1 MKNKISSKQLFF
13 VLLLHFL
20 NISSSIGQTVNTNG
34 KTDFSI
40 HEVKPKETI
49 YSVSNMFN
57 ISADE
62 LIELNPELKK
72 EGIQLGM
79 SLKVPVANK
88 EGANQVK
95 KETFNKVLDVSS
107 SVNSQNQNTQSS
119 FIGEL
124 NPSIQIA
131 KVNSETEILDFDK
144 GIMILYSVESS
155 NTLKRG
161 TIAISLVDLSSKQ
174 FGKISVKQK
183 LYIPINLGIEW
194 NERKTYNLSTFN
206 YKVID
211 FGSYL
216 VFIDYENMKIS
227 SFEAGT
233 NPPISVVFDKNY
245 YRPTKQVF
253 SNEKGEFIIEYEGY
267 VGNKK
272 IFQKFN
278 KSGEQTDIIKKNKN
292 FIPVCSYYRGIGGQ
306 RTYIEQNPDCAFNNT
321 ILHAYARLP
330 ILFDSMGKNLS
341 EKIRENENT
350 AFIQFYKGYYRD
362 SERDNS
368 FVYTYNFVFDKER
381 IHTAFIS
388 SDLKHILI
396 NNTFIYSLPE
406 IEITQ

>member
-1 MKNKISSKQLFF
+1 MKNKIRLKQLFF
-13 VLLLHFL
+13 VLLVHFL
-20 NISSSIGQTVNTNG
+20 TITNSIGQVVNTNG

-40 HEVKPKETI
+40 YEVKPKETI

-62 LIELNPELKK
+62 LIELNPELKEK
-72 EGIQLGM
+72 GILLGM
-79 SLKVPVANK
+79 TLKVPFVN
-88 EGANQVK
+88 GTGK
-95 KETFNKVLDVSS
+95 KETVY
-107 SVNSQNQNTQSS
+107 SQNQNTQSS

-124 NPSIQIA
+124 NPSIQIGY
-131 KVNSETEILDFDK
+131 VYNETVILDFDK
-144 GIMILYSVESS
+144 GIMILYSVEKSS
-155 NTLKRG
+155 NTLSSEM
-161 TIAISLVDLSSKQ
+161 IAISLVDLSSKQ
-174 FGKISVKQK
+174 FGKISIKQK
-183 LYIPINLGIEW
+183 LYIPKNLGIHSKD
-194 NERKTYNLSTFN
+194 RKTYNLSNFN

-233 NPPISVVFDKNY
+233 NPPIPFMFDRTP

-267 VGNKK
+267 TGNRQ
-272 IFQKFN
+272 IYQKFN
-278 KSGEQTDIIKKNKN
+278 KSGKQTDVIKKNKN
-292 FIPVCSYYRGIGGQ
+292 VIPVCYYYRGLDGQ
-306 RTYIEQNPDCAFNNT
+306 NRYYEVNPDCAFNSN
-321 ILHAYARLP
+321 IHAYARLP
-330 ILFDSMGKNLS
+330 KLFDSMGHNLS

-350 AFIQFYKGYYRD
+350 AFVQFYKGKHWE

-368 FVYTYNFVFDKER
+368 FVYTYNFVFDKGR
-381 IHTAFIS
+381 VRAAFIS

-396 NNTFIYSLPE
+396 NNTFIYSFPE